1 LIHHPRLRSFWSR
14 GRRSRYNAPVH
25 RGLRELVQWVEAHR
39 DDLELNPP
47 ATTAEIG
54 ALEQMLGGPLPTDLK
69 EIYKRFNGGTLPV
82 GTLLPAG
89 NEPGTIGATV
99 REYAE
104 AIGGDFLD
112 PELLLPFHRTLEGS
126 LLAFDRSAGPVSD
139 TWSIVDYYEDT
150 GDHRLMY
157 RTFDGWCRHC
167 VAEFTSDDFG
177 QDFDLDTYLRSGE
190 RHVEVEPDVATGHA
204 TVAHALKRAGR
215 PDEALASYLAAARC
229 VPPLEWCDWEA
240 LKVAALLGDRRAG
253 FEAAHRLASRG
264 PDTRWSARETTPGRT
279 AEVLALLAR
288 RDDDAERWLRLLE
301 QLQEQADASEAVLI
315 QTLSAALEAGEP
327 LPEPRPLRE
336 PVVPDPGDM
345 DGWVQAAHESY
356 AQGVCRDEDLL
367 FDPGLRRL
375 GRVRDL
381 TNLLRIRRE
390 F

>member
-1 LIHHPRLRSFWSR
+1 M
-14 GRRSRYNAPVH
+14 H
-25 RGLRELVQWVEAHR
+25 RGLRELVQWVDAHR
-39 DDLELNPP
+39 DDLDLNPP
-47 ATTAEIG
+47 ATASEIG

-104 AIGGDFLD
+104 AVGGDFLD

-177 QDFDLDTYLRSGE
+177 QEFDLGTYLRSGL
-190 RHVEVEPDVATGHA
+190 RHVEVEPDVATAHA

-215 PDEALASYLAAARC
+215 PQDAMESYLKAARC
-229 VPPLEWCDWEA
+229 VPPLQWCDWEA
-240 LKVAALLGDRRAG
+240 LKIAALLGDLRAG
-253 FEAAHRLASRG
+253 FEAAHRLACRG
-264 PDTRWSARETTPGRT
+264 PETRWSARETSPGRT
-279 AEVLALLAR
+279 AEVMGLLAR
-288 RDDDAERWLRLLE
+288 RDDEPGPWLRLFE
-301 QLQEQADASEAVLI
+301 QLQEQADGGDGRLVQQI
-315 QTLSAALEAGEP
+315 AAAIESGEP
-327 LPEPRPLRE
+327 LPAPRPMRDE
-336 PVVPDPGDM
+336 PVVPDPGGM
-345 DGWVQAAHESY
+345 DEWARAAHDAY
-356 AQGVCRDEDLL
+356 ANGVCRDEDLI

-381 TNLLRIRRE
+381 SGLLRIRRE